1 MYHYAGNNPI
11 RYTDPTGL
19 FDWDTN
25 TIEAGDTLSQIAK
38 DCNTRYGTNYT
49 AKDLQGLNSNTIS
62 DVNKIYAG
70 NHLNLG
76 KAEEVQKRAA
86 DYTSRATTQYSN
98 EQVTPPKKINQGDFT
113 VGLNLNFVPCI
124 GIDVSLGFVFDL
136 DNSGA
141 SGLFLSGG
149 FASGASVGGSVF
161 AGYTKGDF
169 EDSNIATL
177 SAGYGLFGGSV
188 GFADNGNISFS
199 GGLSFGLKAGFNISK
214 QHGFV
219 IPFDTPAEREKS
231 MERYY
236 MHH

>member
-1 MYHYAGNNPI
+1 M
-11 RYTDPTGL
+11 
-19 FDWDTN
+19 
-25 TIEAGDTLSQIAK
+25 S
-38 DCNTRYGTNYT
+38 
-49 AKDLQGLNSNTIS
+49 
-62 DVNKIYAG
+62 
-70 NHLNLG
+70 
-76 KAEEVQKRAA
+76 
-86 DYTSRATTQYSN
+86 
-98 EQVTPPKKINQGDFT
+98 PPKKINQGDFT

-177 SAGYGLFGGSV
+177 SSGYGLFGGSV
-188 GFADNGNISFS
+188 GFSDNGNISFS

-219 IPFDTPAEREKS
+219 IPFDTSAEREKS